1 MATTLTVD
9 EVNALIAEH
18 SAGAGDAVG
27 QLATPC
33 QQGEDGQTPLNVA
46 IESGNHGIT
55 SQLVESKEGINFAP
69 SIDADLLAPVKH
81 TVSAMFNGEN
91 VEETEKYLIKSFG
104 PRMCWQRTPLHT
116 ACRYANEDAIELL
129 ISRNA
134 SLTAKDILG
143 LTPLELCLQFGG
155 EDSVS
160 RFVACCTTHN
170 RRLPITEL
178 VLKTVCRDPLFYQQ
192 LIEQGALDAKAKRFA
207 FNLACA
213 LLDKDGMDQMLSQK
227 LDINKTMNDEFSP
240 VMEVCTSR
248 LLTFCEH
255 PEAPRL
261 AGQLAAASN
270 AASGAIHI
278 DNDAIMN
285 AESLEDLEK
294 LFGGAFDEQADKQAE
309 LTSYTLSEQERQL
322 QLKQRLSLID
332 YLAQQGLDVGMA
344 ESKAPYGFLGEIVS
358 MNSPELLQALVNKGF
373 LLKPE
378 AGEKDTEVLMALS
391 KGLYKMVDP
400 LLQLGHRWGSINKE
414 HPDWVQAYSDWKQ
427 ANANEVFTL
436 ELPDGKRAQPE
447 RARKANAKSIR
458 AIRESKWTWELAGE
472 SVLLAETDPKKPK
485 HEKPVI
491 VRLTYSNVYGPVDGA
506 QLYVRVGDP
515 DKPTAFDDL
524 DSGGKW
530 QPVTLVEE
538 LLSIDGEEVDRSSL
552 SEPVYGETPWDATYE
567 RELSFPQGKHS
578 IEIKV
583 VSEAEGM
590 NGVLSDWIVNVSGSQ

>member
-1 MATTLTVD
+1 
-9 EVNALIAEH
+9 
-18 SAGAGDAVG
+18 
-27 QLATPC
+27 
-33 QQGEDGQTPLNVA
+33 
-46 IESGNHGIT
+46 
-55 SQLVESKEGINFAP
+55 
-69 SIDADLLAPVKH
+69 
-81 TVSAMFNGEN
+81 
-91 VEETEKYLIKSFG
+91 
-104 PRMCWQRTPLHT
+104 
-116 ACRYANEDAIELL
+116 
-129 ISRNA
+129 
-134 SLTAKDILG
+134 
-143 LTPLELCLQFGG
+143 
-155 EDSVS
+155 
-160 RFVACCTTHN
+160 
-170 RRLPITEL
+170 
-178 VLKTVCRDPLFYQQ
+178 
-192 LIEQGALDAKAKRFA
+192 
-207 FNLACA
+207 
-213 LLDKDGMDQMLSQK
+213 
-227 LDINKTMNDEFSP
+227 
-240 VMEVCTSR
+240 
-248 LLTFCEH
+248 
-255 PEAPRL
+255 
-261 AGQLAAASN
+261 
-270 AASGAIHI
+270 
-278 DNDAIMN
+278 
-285 AESLEDLEK
+285 
-294 LFGGAFDEQADKQAE
+294 
-309 LTSYTLSEQERQL
+309 
-322 QLKQRLSLID
+322 
-332 YLAQQGLDVGMA
+332 
-344 ESKAPYGFLGEIVS
+344 

>member
-358 MNSPELLQALVNKGF
+358 MNSPERAC
-373 LLKPE
+373 
-378 AGEKDTEVLMALS
+378 T
-391 KGLYKMVDP
+391 
-400 LLQLGHRWGSINKE
+400 RWSI
-414 HPDWVQAYSDWKQ
+414 HCCSSA
-427 ANANEVFTL
+427 T
-436 ELPDGKRAQPE
+436 DGA
-447 RARKANAKSIR
+447 ASTKSIQTGFR
-458 AIRESKWTWELAGE
+458 RTLTGSKQTQTRCSRSNCPTES
-472 SVLLAETDPKKPK
+472 
-485 HEKPVI
+485 
-491 VRLTYSNVYGPVDGA
+491 
-506 QLYVRVGDP
+506 
-515 DKPTAFDDL
+515 
-524 DSGGKW
+524 
-530 QPVTLVEE
+530 
-538 LLSIDGEEVDRSSL
+538 
-552 SEPVYGETPWDATYE
+552 
-567 RELSFPQGKHS
+567 ELSRSGPGRPTPNRSGQ
-578 IEIKV
+578 
-583 VSEAEGM
+583 SENR
-590 NGVLSDWIVNVSGSQ
+590 NGPGSSQESRYCLPRRIQRSQSTRSL